1 MLEISDINAG
11 YGDVQVLY
19 DLSFTVGQGEIVAL
33 LGANGAGKT
42 TTLWAI
48 SGLVRPSSGRIRFD
62 GEELLRMP
70 AHRLPELGIA
80 HVPQGRGVFQTLNV
94 LENLQIGAYSPRSK
108 ADRRRTMGMVF
119 ELFPKLY
126 ERQKQEARTLSGGEQ
141 QMLAIGRA
149 LMLKP
154 RLLMLDE
161 PSLGLAPVV
170 VEMVFK
176 KIEEIGRTGVAIL
189 LVEQNLAQAL
199 SVAHRG
205 YVLETGRIT
214 VQGSSAELQNNPY
227 VKEAYLGL

>member
-1 MLEISDINAG
+1 MLEIRAINAG

-19 DLSFTVGQGEIVAL
+19 DLSFSVNEGEIVAL

-42 TTLWAI
+42 TALWTI
-48 SGLVRPSSGRIRFD
+48 SGLLKPSAGRISFD
-62 GEELLRMP
+62 GQDLLKLP
-70 AHRLPELGIA
+70 AHKLPDLGIA
-80 HVPQGRGVFQTLNV
+80 HVPQGRGVFQTLDV
-94 LENLQIGAYSPRSK
+94 TENLLLGAYSSRAK
-108 ADRRRTMGMVF
+108 AGRRQTMEVVF
-119 ELFPKLY
+119 ELFPRLR

-161 PSLGLAPVV
+161 PSLGLAPVI
-170 VEMVFK
+170 VEMMFSRIVD
-176 KIEEIGRTGVAIL
+176 IGKTGVAIL

-199 SVAHRG
+199 HVAQRG

-214 VQGSSAELQNNPY
+214 VQGTTAELQNNPY

>member
-1 MLEISDINAG
+1 MLELTGINAA
-11 YGDVQVLY
+11 YGDVHVLY
-19 DLSFTVGQGEIVAL
+19 DLSLRVGEGEIVAF

-42 TTLWAI
+42 TTLWTI
-48 SGLVRPSSGRIRFD
+48 SGLLKPLSGRVVFD
-62 GEELLRMP
+62 GRDLLRLP
-70 AHRLPELGIA
+70 GHRLPDLGIA

-94 LENLQIGAYSPRSK
+94 LENLMVGAYSHRAK
-108 ADRRRTMGMVF
+108 ADRKQTLEMVF
-119 ELFPKLY
+119 GLFPRLY

-170 VEMVFK
+170 VETVFQ
-176 KIEEIGRTGVAIL
+176 KIVEIGQTGVAIL

-214 VQGSSAELQNNPY
+214 LQGTTAELQGNQY